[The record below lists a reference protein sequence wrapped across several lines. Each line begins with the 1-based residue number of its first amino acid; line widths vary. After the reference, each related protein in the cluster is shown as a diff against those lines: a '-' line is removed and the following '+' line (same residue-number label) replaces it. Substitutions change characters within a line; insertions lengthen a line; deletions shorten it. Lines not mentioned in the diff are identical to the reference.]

1 MYAFLNDINRRPNP
15 FQYYTAETL
24 WNGDH
29 ISKQMLAMHLDESGD
44 PASRNQVFLDQ
55 SAAWMTTRFGIGPK
69 MRICDFGCGPGLYTS
84 RFAALGA
91 DVTGIDFSER
101 SIGYA
106 QKSARQKGLSVDYLL
121 QNYLTY
127 ASDRKFDLI
136 TLIYCDLCPLS
147 PEQRKILLD
156 IFCRHLADDGHILL
170 DVFSMPA
177 YAKREET
184 ATYAHNLMDGFWSPV
199 SYYGYLNTFKYD
211 RESVVL
217 DKYTIVEE
225 ARTFEVYNWLQY
237 YSRDSLGAAFAAS
250 GLRIVEHYDDVAG
263 APYTGKADEIAIVAC
278 KM

>member
-1 MYAFLNDINRRPNP
+1 MYTFLNKINACPKP
-15 FQYYTAETL
+15 FQYYTAEIL
-24 WNGDH
+24 WNDDH
-29 ISKQMLAMHLDESGD
+29 ISKQMLAMHLDENRD
-44 PASRNQVFLDQ
+44 PASRNKVFLDQ
-55 SAAWMTTRFGIGPK
+55 SAAWMTARFGIEPK
-69 MRICDFGCGPGLYTS
+69 LRICDFGCGPGLYTS

-91 DVTGIDFSER
+91 DVTGIDFSSR
-101 SIGYA
+101 SIDYA
-106 QKSARQKGLSVDYLL
+106 QNEARKKGLTVDYLL

-127 ASDRKFDLI
+127 ESDRKFDLI

-147 PEQRKILLD
+147 PNQRQILLD

-199 SYYGYLNTFKYD
+199 SYYGFLNTQKYD

-217 DKYTIVEE
+217 DKYSIFEE

-237 YSRDSLGAAFAAS
+237 YSLESLETAFAAS
-250 GLRIVEHYDDVAG
+250 GLKIVEHYDNVAG